1 MVVLGAISIV
11 GILIVQ
17 SYWVVRTLDLRKQQ
31 FDETVQIALLNTAKE
46 LAKLT
51 RTNLPNENLISRVS
65 SNYYVVNLNN
75 QINPGDLE
83 FYLRREFEAVALKE
97 NFEFGIYD
105 CASDEMVYGSYV
117 SFDDGVDRYPP
128 SEIGREVLPKY
139 EEFIYYFGVRF
150 PNKGSYLLNTMLFTI
165 IFSVILL
172 LAIVYF
178 VYSMYIILY
187 QRQLSQMQRDFINNM
202 THEFKTPIS
211 TINIASEVLLK
222 DSYVGS
228 DERLR
233 RYAEIIKEQNRR
245 LNQQVENVLQIA
257 QLEKDKLIVHTSELS
272 LNETLSIMVDSIE
285 MKVQEQGGVLELDVL
300 AAEDRILADPL
311 HLTNII
317 YNLVDNA
324 IKYSKESLYVKISTC
339 DNSPGKVKLCI
350 EDKGM
355 GIKSEHLSSVFQKFY
370 RVPTGNVHD
379 VKGFGLGLYYVKL
392 ICDAHKWRIDL
403 QSEENKGTQIS
414 IEMPLIGAQNK
425 KIKKQL

>member
-1 MVVLGAISIV
+1 LGAISIV
-11 GILIVQ
+11 GILVIQ
-17 SYWVVRTLDLRKQQ
+17 SYWVVKTLDLRQQQ

-51 RTNLPNENLISRVS
+51 RTNLPSENLISRVS

-128 SEIGREVLPKY
+128 SAASREVLPKY
-139 EEFIYYFGVRF
+139 DEYIYYFGVRF
-150 PNKGSYLLNTMLFTI
+150 PNKKSYLLNTMLFTI

-211 TINIASEVLLK
+211 TINIAAEVLLK
-222 DSYVGS
+222 DSYIAS
-228 DERLR
+228 EERLR
-233 RYAEIIKEQNRR
+233 RYAEIIREQNRR

-257 QLEKDKLIVHTSELS
+257 QLEKDKLIVHTTEIS
-272 LNETLSIMVDSIE
+272 LNETLRIMLDSIE
-285 MKVQEQGGVLELDVL
+285 MKVQERGGELVLETQ
-300 AAEDRILADPL
+300 AEEDLILADPL

-324 IKYSKESLYVKISTC
+324 IKYSKDNLFLKISTC
-339 DNSPGKVKLCI
+339 HSGAGKVRFSI
-350 EDKGM
+350 EDRGM
-355 GIKSEHLSSVFQKFY
+355 GIKSEYLHTVFQKFY
-370 RVPTGNVHD
+370 RVPTGNVHN

-392 ICDAHKWRIDL
+392 ICEAHKWRIDL
-403 QSEENKGTQIS
+403 QSEENKGTRVS
-414 IEMPLIGAQNK
+414 IEMPLAGFQNK
-425 KIKKQL
+425 KVKNQL

>member
-1 MVVLGAISIV
+1 LGAISIV
-11 GILIVQ
+11 GILVIQ
-17 SYWVVRTLDLRKQQ
+17 SYWVVKTLDLRQQQ

-51 RTNLPNENLISRVS
+51 RTNLPSENLISRVS

-105 CASDEMVYGSYV
+105 CASDEMVYGSFV

-128 SEIGREVLPKY
+128 SAADREVLPKY
-139 EEFIYYFGVRF
+139 DEFIYYFGVRF
-150 PNKGSYLLNTMLFTI
+150 PNKRSYLLNTMLFTI

-178 VYSMYIILY
+178 VYSMYIILH

-228 DERLR
+228 EERLR
-233 RYAEIIKEQNRR
+233 RYAEIIREQNRR

-257 QLEKDKLIVHTSELS
+257 QLEKDKLIVHTTEIS
-272 LNETLSIMVDSIE
+272 LNETLRIMLDSIE
-285 MKVQEQGGVLELDVL
+285 MKVQERGGELVLETQAKDDL
-300 AAEDRILADPL
+300 ILADPL

-324 IKYSKESLYVKISTC
+324 IKYSKDILFLKISTH
-339 DNSPGKVKLCI
+339 NSGSGKVKLCI
-350 EDKGM
+350 EDRGM
-355 GIKSEHLSSVFQKFY
+355 GIKSEYLHTVFQKFY
-370 RVPTGNVHD
+370 RVPTGNVHN

-403 QSEENKGTQIS
+403 QSEENKGTLVS
-414 IEMPLIGAQNK
+414 IEMPMAGFQNK
-425 KIKKQL
+425 KVKNQL